1 MIESSIAIGLANDIS
16 IVFLFII
23 TLHLNQ
29 FRKKNILKI
38 VLEAVLNLRG
48 LKITYANEILLK
60 GLFHLR
66 RTRFMSKTKIS

>member
-29 FRKKNILKI
+29 FRKKNILKT
-38 VLEAVLNLRG
+38 VPEAVLNLRG
-48 LKITYANEILLK
+48 SKITYANEILL
-60 GLFHLR
+60 
-66 RTRFMSKTKIS
+66 